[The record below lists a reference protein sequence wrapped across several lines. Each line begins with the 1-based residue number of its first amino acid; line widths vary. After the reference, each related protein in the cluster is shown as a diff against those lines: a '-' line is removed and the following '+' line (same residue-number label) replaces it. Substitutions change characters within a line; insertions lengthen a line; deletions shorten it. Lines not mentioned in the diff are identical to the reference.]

1 MQGFPVVSRDL
12 SQVHALSQA
21 LRAKSQRADT
31 HTDSVAAARLL
42 GQEGIDTSQYD
53 TPGHLLLIAL

>member
-21 LRAKSQRADT
+21 LRAKSQRANT

-42 GQEGIDTSQYD
+42 GQEGIDTSQ
-53 TPGHLLLIAL
+53 